1 MKVTQRVLSYGL
13 SESGVDFFEL
23 DSIQSQSI
31 DSSYLPASRA
41 PGLINKKADYALV
54 YSPHHPEIAGVYR
67 PLLLDGYTLSQMTDT
82 YTKHLAMASGAEV
95 KPVHG
100 NSLEAL
106 AQLAT
111 WFASG
116 FTKVRELNI
125 EAGKEEGIDELQP
138 MIGYTVVGHIWDT
151 YTACDLETDGE
162 SVVRMVGPLI
172 GLSASTASMHDIF
185 KLLALVESAKV
196 YPLAMAQK
204 NRFGT
209 TLVTIALGWDN
220 RVERSGIC
228 GDFSPIPMYVYSL
241 TFYST
246 VNTHITLGLPK
257 IPLKSTC

>member
-13 SESGVDFFEL
+13 SESGVHFFEL

-82 YTKHLAMASGAEV
+82 YTKCLAMASGAEV
-95 KPVHG
+95 KPAHG

-111 WFASG
+111 WLASG

-125 EAGKEEGIDELQP
+125 EAGREEGIDELHP

-162 SVVRMVGPLI
+162 RVVRMVGPLI

-196 YPLAMAQK
+196 YARDVHWPWLRKTVLEPL
-204 NRFGT
+204 
-209 TLVTIALGWDN
+209 L
-220 RVERSGIC
+220 
-228 GDFSPIPMYVYSL
+228 
-241 TFYST
+241 
-246 VNTHITLGLPK
+246 
-257 IPLKSTC
+257 